1 MILPLFDYADFMI
14 ESARKYKIKK
24 MEKLQEKGLR
34 YIDNDFHFKVDV
46 DVLYTRYIKKKVTMR
61 HKEHYGLYNV

>member
-14 ESARKYKIKK
+14 ESARKCKIMK

-34 YIDNDFHFKVDV
+34 YIDNDFHYKVD
-46 DVLYTRYIKKKVTMR
+46 LITSTLWKII
-61 HKEHYGLYNV
+61 HEA